1 MADAKPIYQAPFFE
15 GAEKKVEI
23 RFHVEAGDPRGM
35 RDLPVGA
42 WSAALGRGGVEIISS
57 IHGRD
62 WDAYVL
68 SESSLFVSRTRIV
81 CKTCGQS
88 APLFVLEDVMQLCG
102 TVGCHV
108 RTVIFS
114 RSNLLD
120 HTQQQPVHRSFASE
134 RKFLDDLLQVTGAFY
149 VFGDVSGAHWN
160 IYTATVPAASGTDP
174 VKDEA
179 YPATLEMAMY
189 GLDQAVA
196 TSKWWKHN
204 TEDAIACRVKSG
216 LAAMLPGPDVQWDDY
231 IFNPCGYSM
240 NAIDEEGAYYT
251 VHVTPQDG
259 CSFASFE
266 TSATGS
272 RCALFIETALSI
284 FKPTDVSISL
294 LNAEDSAQIGA
305 SELPILHNRCGFA
318 MDSDCKQNLSNNFG
332 RGSHHF
338 RSYNSLGASSVIK
351 PDGATAGNRFDH
363 VNQATRAM
371 KNSYS
376 SMTVGPGVMMKG
388 AKGTSTT
395 SRL

>member
-1 MADAKPIYQAPFFE
+1 
-15 GAEKKVEI
+15 
-23 RFHVEAGDPRGM
+23 
-35 RDLPVGA
+35 
-42 WSAALGRGGVEIISS
+42 
-57 IHGRD
+57 
-62 WDAYVL
+62 
-68 SESSLFVSRTRIV
+68 
-81 CKTCGQS
+81 
-88 APLFVLEDVMQLCG
+88 
-102 TVGCHV
+102 
-108 RTVIFS
+108 
-114 RSNLLD
+114 
-120 HTQQQPVHRSFASE
+120 
-134 RKFLDDLLQVTGAFY
+134 
-149 VFGDVSGAHWN
+149 
-160 IYTATVPAASGTDP
+160 
-174 VKDEA
+174 
-179 YPATLEMAMY
+179 
-189 GLDQAVA
+189 
-196 TSKWWKHN
+196 
-204 TEDAIACRVKSG
+204 
-216 LAAMLPGPDVQWDDY
+216 MLPGPDVQWDDY

-305 SELPILHNRCGFA
+305 SELPILHNRCGFT

-338 RSYNSLGASSVIK
+338 RSYTSLGASSVIK
-351 PDGATAGNRFDH
+351 PDAGATAGNRFVQ

-371 KNSYS
+371 KDSYS
-376 SMTVGPGVMMKG
+376 SMEVGPGVMMKA